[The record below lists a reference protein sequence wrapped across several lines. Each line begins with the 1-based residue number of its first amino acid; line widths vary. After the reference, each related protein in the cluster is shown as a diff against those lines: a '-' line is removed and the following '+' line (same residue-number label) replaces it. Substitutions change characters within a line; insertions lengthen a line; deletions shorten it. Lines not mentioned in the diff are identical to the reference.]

1 VALHVL
7 KKIAG
12 GVLTLFGASLLVF
25 IALRVL
31 PGDAAAVLLGAEA
44 TPASLAALRE
54 RLGLNAPLP
63 AQYLGWLGDFVRGDL
78 GTSIISGNRLV
89 DELKP
94 RLEVT
99 LPLAVGAIILSQ
111 LIALPLGALAALRHR
126 KPTDTVVSGIA
137 QLGMSIPAFWLGI
150 MLITTLS
157 VRLGVF
163 PSGGFTRWSVNSGAA
178 LRSLVLPIVALALVY
193 GAVYTRYIR
202 ASILE
207 VLREDHMRTALA
219 WGLSRRDALVRHGL
233 RNASIPIVTLL
244 ALSMVGLLGGAIVV
258 ENVFT
263 LPGVG
268 MLLLQSLGRRD
279 YTFVQSLS
287 LLVAAA
293 VVVTNVLMDVMYA
306 ALDPRVR
313 TGARRS

>member
-7 KKIAG
+7 KKVIG
-12 GVLTLFGASLLVF
+12 GVLTLLGASVLVF
-25 IALRVL
+25 VAMRIL

-44 TPASLAALRE
+44 TPESLAALRE
-54 RLGLNAPLP
+54 RLGLNEPLLT
-63 AQYLGWLGDFVRGDL
+63 QYFVWLGDFARGDL
-78 GTSIISGNRLV
+78 GTSIISGNRLI

-94 RLEVT
+94 RMGVT
-99 LPLAVGAIILSQ
+99 VPLAIGAIVTSQ
-111 LIALPLGALAALRHR
+111 IIAIPLGALAALRHR
-126 KPTDTVVSGIA
+126 KPTDTIVSGIA
-137 QLGMSIPAFWLGI
+137 QLGMAVPAFWLGI
-150 MLITTLS
+150 MLITVVS
-157 VRLGVF
+157 VRYRLL
-163 PSGGFTRWSVNSGAA
+163 PSGGFTSWSVDAGAA
-178 LRSLVLPIVALALVY
+178 LRSLILPTIALALVY

-219 WGLSRRDALVRHGL
+219 WGLSRRDALIRHGL

-258 ENVFT
+258 ESVFT

-268 MLLLQSLGRRD
+268 MLLLQSLSRRD

-293 VVVTNVLMDVMYA
+293 VVVTNVLMDVLYA

-313 TGARRS
+313 TGVAA